1 MKTKHKHKLRIRKDD
16 TVLVTAGNN
25 KGKRGKVLTVI
36 PEKNKAIVE
45 GINIITKHVKP
56 SAQNTEGGRVEQEA
70 PIHISNL
77 KLIDPATSEPVKVGR
92 KADSNGK
99 LQRYSKKTGDII

>member
-1 MKTKHKHKLRIRKDD
+1 MKTIHKHKLRVKKDD
-16 TVLVTAGNN
+16 TVLVIAGNF
-25 KGKRGKVLTVI
+25 KGKRGKVVTVI

-77 KLIDPATSEPVKVGR
+77 KLIDPATSEAVKVGR
-92 KADSNGK
+92 KVDGNGK